1 MQLIDSGKFV
11 KNLRNSLIFRRLR
24 KLFVFQH
31 LSKNSRKLVVKWL
44 KTRYLVLSKKIESL
58 IVKKKVYIN
67 LYIKC

>member
-31 LSKNSRKLVVKWL
+31 LSKNSHKLTTKQLIFNVL
-44 KTRYLVLSKKIESL
+44 HLSKKIES
-58 IVKKKVYIN
+58 
-67 LYIKC
+67 